1 MTIFIKGAQSGWD
14 MDHNH
19 VEDAAARIL
28 NALDCPEGELSILLV
43 DDETI
48 AEINQKYRNRTGPT
62 NVIAFSMREGE
73 FSGINPDL
81 LGDVVISLETVEKE
95 AKAAGINFENRFFE
109 LLVHGVLHL
118 FGYDHKASDAMH
130 EKMERKTDEV
140 LKKINL

>member
-1 MTIFIKGAQSGWD
+1 MTIFIEDAQSGWD
-14 MDHNH
+14 MDHKN

-81 LGDVVISLETVEKE
+81 LRDVVISLETVEKE
-95 AKAAGINFENRFFE
+95 AKAAGINFQTRFLE